1 MLWDDFHIRHI
12 EELPILLVKYSD
24 DIVQEFDTVEDV
36 IEFDPK
42 FRQYRDRLLEEDA
55 KAGRRMPDIFVKYD
69 DVERYNSAV
78 TDQHTGR
85 LHLNEN
91 TFGPSRRCLD
101 VLKDVKIQD
110 LYEYDMATKDF
121 LVEEISSAFS
131 IPEDDIYIHNGSAEL
146 IKSVFS
152 IALERGDCV
161 LVSDPGWSYYA
172 SLAKEKFCDVYCYDV
187 LKDDYTYYMDVEDIV
202 KKAKKY
208 RPKIIV
214 ITSPHNPTGCKMDGQ
229 AVEMIVK
236 ENPES
241 LVLLDEAYWGF
252 SEEDIDVR
260 RLVETYSNIIISRT
274 FSKYYGL
281 ANMRVGYGFCNAKVK
296 HIFGLDL
303 PLFRESSIS
312 RRMAV
317 AAIHDKDYYEEMNQ
331 ELNEV
336 KTWFMD
342 ELNKIPSVRAF
353 QSCSNF
359 VAVKAEHAD
368 MQRVKE
374 ILKENGILIR
384 LFNDKEE
391 PVARIAISDR
401 ETMEKTVQLMKSCIE
416 GEK

>member
-1 MLWDDFHIRHI
+1 
-12 EELPILLVKYSD
+12 
-24 DIVQEFDTVEDV
+24 
-36 IEFDPK
+36 
-42 FRQYRDRLLEEDA
+42 
-55 KAGRRMPDIFVKYD
+55 
-69 DVERYNSAV
+69 
-78 TDQHTGR
+78 
-85 LHLNEN
+85 
-91 TFGPSRRCLD
+91 
-101 VLKDVKIQD
+101 
-110 LYEYDMATKDF
+110 
-121 LVEEISSAFS
+121 
-131 IPEDDIYIHNGSAEL
+131 
-146 IKSVFS
+146 
-152 IALERGDCV
+152 
-161 LVSDPGWSYYA
+161 
-172 SLAKEKFCDVYCYDV
+172 
-187 LKDDYTYYMDVEDIV
+187 
-202 KKAKKY
+202 
-208 RPKIIV
+208 
-214 ITSPHNPTGCKMDGQ
+214 
-229 AVEMIVK
+229 
-236 ENPES
+236 
-241 LVLLDEAYWGF
+241 
-252 SEEDIDVR
+252 
-260 RLVETYSNIIISRT
+260 
-274 FSKYYGL
+274 
-281 ANMRVGYGFCNAKVK
+281 MRVGYGFCNAKVK